1 MLGKTVNLSKF
12 WDILNTPI
20 YLYICNT
27 RHIHYYKYRFCK
39 RTKRIFACSWAGC
52 MEEKVCKNHDFHM
65 WPAQPHA
72 KIRFSPAALEK
83 EKSRNK
89 IKIPNIEKLIHPPPF
104 LHCPPVTVAIIL
116 ILQSSPSSSSRRHH
130 RRHCPLPVTARR
142 HQEGRRQRIRVG
154 EGRRRHA
161 RPAWPRPPRR
171 VRSRGCRSGASR
183 SVREREGGEEEN
195 ERERRKW
202 ER

>member
-154 EGRRRHA
+154 EGRRR
-161 RPAWPRPPRR
+161 RPRPPLLWPSPTAAPESASRGGA
-171 VRSRGCRSGASR
+171 RSRRLPLG
-183 SVREREGGEEEN
+183 ERKRG
-195 ERERRKW
+195 RRGRK
-202 ER
+202 